1 MNLEQALNLADPE
14 TAKESIS
21 VVQLLNASNSKGAAR
36 VKELEDLIAM
46 LRSDNDTLQRNIQ
59 QTVNL
64 KGVIEKQLGERSAEV
79 KEFQEK
85 ELKLTAEED
94 RLHCDVKR
102 DENEFRILRERGANP
117 DNCIVM

>member
-94 RLHCDVKR
+94 RLHCDVR
-102 DENEFRILRERGANP
+102 T
-117 DNCIVM
+117 